1 MKIIGEKLK
10 ELRKE
15 KDLTQTKLAE
25 MFYLDKSTVAKY
37 ETGEIRPSYEILIK
51 FADYFGVTVDYFLG
65 RED

>member
-25 MFYLDKSTVAKY
+25 MFYLDKSTVAKLV
-37 ETGEIRPSYEILIK
+37 RLDQVMK
-51 FADYFGVTVDYFLG
+51 F
-65 RED
+65 